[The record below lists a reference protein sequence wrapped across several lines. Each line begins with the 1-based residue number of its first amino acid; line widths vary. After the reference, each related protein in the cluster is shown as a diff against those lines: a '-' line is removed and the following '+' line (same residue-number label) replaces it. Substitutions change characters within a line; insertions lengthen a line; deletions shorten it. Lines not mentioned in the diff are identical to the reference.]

1 MRAVLRRITW
11 PAVLLTQGLAVLFA
25 LVPWLEGWGQPGQ
38 PSLAR
43 GLFMECTGA
52 LFIMLGAFAADECV
66 LRGWPVLRAF
76 AVMLL
81 AACLATAV
89 LVPSHGLA
97 GMFGTFFGLGAY
109 WGTPMLV
116 YLNRQS
122 AARLLATVEA
132 GELRRVQ
139 TERSL
144 IESDLAAAQA
154 QINPEAVLQQL
165 ARLRDGYAA
174 NDADADRDLERLIAD
189 LRATVARC
197 GGALPVAP

>member
-1 MRAVLRRITW
+1 M
-11 PAVLLTQGLAVLFA
+11 FA
-25 LVPWLEGWGQPGQ
+25 LVPWRESWGQPGQ
-38 PSLAR
+38 PSLGH
-43 GLFMECTGA
+43 GLLVECTGA
-52 LFIMLGAFAADECV
+52 LFVMLGAFAADECV
-66 LRGWPVLRAF
+66 RRGWSVLRAF
-76 AVMLL
+76 ATMLA
-81 AACLATAV
+81 AACLATGLLVSPKLELASV
-89 LVPSHGLA
+89 LT
-97 GMFGTFFGLGAY
+97 TFFGVGAY

-154 QINPEAVLQQL
+154 QIKPEAVLQQL
-165 ARLRDGYAA
+165 ARLRDRYAA
-174 NDADADRDLERLIAD
+174 NENDGDRELDQLITD

-197 GGALPVAP
+197 GGMLPASPP